1 MSKLKT
7 ITKNSNLLEKS
18 VSEISDLLDKK
29 EVSSVELTKLVL
41 EQIKRE
47 DSKIKAFITVS
58 GKEAL
63 EQAQESDK
71 RRTKGLSKSK
81 IDGIPISL
89 KDNILTKGI
98 RTTAASKMLS
108 DFVPAYDATI
118 VERLKNAGAVI
129 VGKCNMDAWAHGSST
144 ENSQFFTTH
153 NPYDLKRVPG
163 GSSGGSCAA
172 VASGMGFASF
182 GTDTGGSIR
191 QPAGFCGVVGLKPT
205 YGRSSRY
212 GLVAMASS
220 LDVPGPITKT
230 AEDAAILLEII
241 SGNDP
246 KDSTTVSHKEFHAK
260 QISNYQFP
268 ISNKFSSDKFSM
280 SKLKIGLPKE
290 YFAKGLD
297 PKVEEKVRNAVKI
310 LEGQGAKIKEISLPM
325 TDYALA
331 VYYIVQPAE
340 VSSNLARYDGIRFG
354 YSAEQFPISN
364 FQFSNKSQ
372 ILNSKIDKINHL
384 KLNKN
389 LKLKIKNLSDLY
401 CINRAEGFGDE
412 AKRRIMLGTY
422 VLSSGY
428 FDAYYKKAMK
438 VRTLVIKDFEKA
450 FREVDVII
458 TPTSPTLPFK
468 IGEREKD
475 PLSMYLADVYTVGA
489 NIAGIPGVS
498 IPVGKV
504 EGLPV
509 GMQILGPQWSEELI
523 LNIADKYEKLIK

>member
-1 MSKLKT
+1 MENFNQYTIAELSALLKAKK
-7 ITKNSNLLEKS
+7 IKS
-18 VSEISDLLDKK
+18 I
-29 EVSSVELTKLVL
+29 ELTEFCLD
-41 EQIKRE
+41 QIKKF
-47 DSKIKAFITVS
+47 DPKIKAFITVC
-58 GKEAL
+58 ADL
-63 EQAQESDK
+63 AMRQARESDL
-71 RRTKGLSKSK
+71 RRSKNKELSS

-89 KDNILTKGI
+89 KDNICTKGI
-98 RTTAASKMLS
+98 RTTAASKMLE

-118 VERLKNAGAVI
+118 VERLKNAGTVI

-144 ENSQFFTTH
+144 ENSDFFTTH
-153 NPYDLKRVPG
+153 NPYDLERVPG

-230 AEDAAILLEII
+230 AQDAGILLEII
-241 SGNDP
+241 SGVDI
-246 KDSTTVSHKEFHAK
+246 KDSTT
-260 QISNYQFP
+260 IP
-268 ISNKFSSDKFSM
+268 NKAFSVKGITSFKSV
-280 SKLKIGLPKE
+280 KGLKIGLPKE

-297 PKVEEKVRNAVKI
+297 PKIEEKVKDAVKI
-310 LEGQGAKIKEISLPM
+310 LEGQGAKVKQISLPM

-331 VYYIVQPAE
+331 VYYIIQPAE
-340 VSSNLARYDGIRFG
+340 VSSNLARYDGIRYG
-354 YSAEQFPISN
+354 YSVT
-364 FQFSNKSQ
+364 SNKRQVTS
-372 ILNSKIDKINHL
+372 
-384 KLNKN
+384 
-389 LKLKIKNLSDLY
+389 IKNLEELY
-401 CINRAEGFGDE
+401 LKNRGEAFGSE

-450 FREVDVII
+450 FKEVDVII

-475 PLSMYLADVYTVGA
+475 PLNMYLADVYTVGA
-489 NIAGIPGVS
+489 NIAGIPAVS
-498 IPVGKV
+498 MPCGFV
-504 EGLPV
+504 EANRILHIANRDQNKNDKPYAISHKLPV

-523 LNIADKYEKLIK
+523 LSIADKYEKLIK

>member
-1 MSKLKT
+1 MQNDRSKFK
-7 ITKNSNLLEKS
+7 ILEKS
-18 VSEISDLLDKK
+18 ISEISELLDQK

-41 EQIKRE
+41 EQIKLK
-47 DSKIKAFITVS
+47 DPQIKAFITIS
-58 GKEAL
+58 EKEAL
-63 EQAQESDK
+63 EQAKEADK
-71 RRTKGLSKSK
+71 RINEGKRLSKV
-81 IDGIPISL
+81 DGVPISL

-98 RTTAASKMLS
+98 RTTAASKMLE

-153 NPYDLKRVPG
+153 NPYDLERVPG

-191 QPAGFCGVVGLKPT
+191 QPAGFCNVVGLKPT
-205 YGRSSRY
+205 YGRASRY

-220 LDVPGPITKT
+220 LDVPGPITKS
-230 AEDAAILLEII
+230 AEDAAMLLEII
-241 SGNDP
+241 SGVDI
-246 KDSTTVSHKEFHAK
+246 KDSTTVPNKDFNSKK
-260 QISNYQFP
+260 LQTTNY
-268 ISNKFSSDKFSM
+268 KLKD
-280 SKLKIGLPKE
+280 LKIGLPKE
-290 YFAKGLD
+290 YFAKGLN
-297 PKVEEKVRNAVKI
+297 PKIEEKVKNAVKI
-310 LEGQGAKIKEISLPM
+310 LEGQGAQVKQISLPM

-340 VSSNLARYDGIRFG
+340 VSSNLARYDGIRYG
-354 YSAEQFPISN
+354 HQSKSAKDLSELYL
-364 FQFSNKSQ
+364 KS
-372 ILNSKIDKINHL
+372 
-384 KLNKN
+384 
-389 LKLKIKNLSDLY
+389 
-401 CINRAEGFGDE
+401 RAEGFGDE

-428 FDAYYKKAMK
+428 LDAYYKKAMK
-438 VRTLVIKDFEKA
+438 VRTLVMKDFEKA
-450 FREVDVII
+450 FHEVDIII

-468 IGEREKD
+468 IGEREED

-489 NIAGIPGVS
+489 NIAGIPAVS

-523 LNIADKYEKLIK
+523 LSIADKYEKLVK

>member
-1 MSKLKT
+1 MEDLLKLS
-7 ITKNSNLLEKS
+7 IT
-18 VSEISDLLDKK
+18 EISEKLDKK

-41 EQIKRE
+41 EQIKLKDPE
-47 DSKIKAFITVS
+47 IKAFITVS
-58 GKEAL
+58 EKEAL
-63 EQAQESDK
+63 EQAKEADMRISIGK
-71 RRTKGLSKSK
+71 RLSKL
-81 IDGIPISL
+81 DGVPISL

-98 RTTAASKMLS
+98 RTTAASKMLK

-118 VERLKNAGAVI
+118 VERLKNAGAII
-129 VGKCNMDAWAHGSST
+129 VGKTNLDAWAHGSST
-144 ENSQFFTTH
+144 ENSDFFTTR
-153 NPYDLKRVPG
+153 NPHDLDRVPG

-191 QPAGFCGVVGLKPT
+191 QPAGFCSVVGLKPT
-205 YGRSSRY
+205 YGRASRY

-230 AEDAAILLEII
+230 AQDAAILLEII
-241 SGNDP
+241 SGKDT
-246 KDSTTVSHKEFHAK
+246 KDSTIV
-260 QISNYQFP
+260 
-268 ISNKFSSDKFSM
+268 SNKTFDSNLIAKSQ
-280 SKLKIGLPKE
+280 KLKAGLRIGLPKE

-297 PKVEEKVRNAVKI
+297 PKIEEKVKDAVKI
-310 LEGQGAKIKEISLPM
+310 LEGQGAKVKQISLPM

-331 VYYIVQPAE
+331 VYYIIQPAE
-340 VSSNLARYDGIRFG
+340 VSSNLARYDGIRYG
-354 YSAEQFPISN
+354 YSVT
-364 FQFSNKSQ
+364 SNKRQVTS
-372 ILNSKIDKINHL
+372 
-384 KLNKN
+384 
-389 LKLKIKNLSDLY
+389 IKNLEELY
-401 CINRAEGFGDE
+401 LKNRGEAFGSE

-450 FREVDVII
+450 FKEVDVII

-489 NIAGIPGVS
+489 NIAGITAVS
-498 IPVGKV
+498 IPCGFV
-504 EGLPV
+504 EANRILHIANRDQNKNDKPYAISHKLPV

-523 LNIADKYEKLIK
+523 LSIADKYEKLIK